1 MVTDTICHTERMPS
15 IRSWTDDQL
24 IEAVASSCS
33 VREVIMKLGLIPAG
47 GNYAQVN
54 ARIYGLEIDKTHF
67 TGSAWNRGKR
77 YHVST
82 RSALETLLVK
92 GSTVQSF
99 KLKKRL
105 YEVNLKKPRCELC
118 GWAKVSVDG
127 RIPLELDH
135 INGDH
140 SDNRI
145 DNLRILCPNCHSLQP
160 THRGRNK
167 KTALKR
173 G

>member
-1 MVTDTICHTERMPS
+1 MPS
-15 IRSWTDDQL
+15 KRSWTDEQL
-24 IEAVASSCS
+24 VEAVKTSVS
-33 VREVIMKLGLIPAG
+33 VRQVIGKLGLIPAG

-54 ARIYGLEIDKTHF
+54 ARIYALELDKTHF
-67 TGSAWNRGKR
+67 TGSAWNRGKK
-77 YHVST
+77 YHTAT
-82 RSALETLLVK
+82 RPLIEDVLVQ
-92 GSTVQSF
+92 GSVAQSY

-105 YEVNLKKPRCELC
+105 YEEELKKPQCELC

-145 DNLRILCPNCHSLQP
+145 ENLRILCPNCHSLQP

-167 KTALKR
+167 KTALAR
-173 G
+173 VVE